1 MTHFLVPLLLAAVA
15 HGAFAQGTAPRV
27 QPPPLPPGSEKIH
40 VEPGLNKLERERHIR
55 AHHHK
60 GHHKKDI
67 HLDDSKL
74 PAQPG
79 KADPGK
85 TGNGK

>member
-60 GHHKKDI
+60 GHHKKDVTKEANP
-67 HLDDSKL
+67 S
-74 PAQPG
+74 AESPG
-79 KADPGK
+79 QQKK
-85 TGNGK
+85 